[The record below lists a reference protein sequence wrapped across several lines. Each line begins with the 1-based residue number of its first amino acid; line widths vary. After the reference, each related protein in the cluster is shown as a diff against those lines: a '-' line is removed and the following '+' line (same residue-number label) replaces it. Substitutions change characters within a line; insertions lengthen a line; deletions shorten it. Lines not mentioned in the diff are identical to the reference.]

1 MLANHSLSCENFRG
15 IAISPVIAK
24 VFEYCFL
31 QKFGDYLYTDSKQ
44 FGFKKGMGCNH
55 AINTVRCVIEQ
66 LTKGGNTVNLCAI
79 DLSKA
84 FDKVNHHAL
93 LIKLMKRKLPVILL
107 ELLENWL
114 QNCFSC
120 IKWTHVLSAT
130 FQIRFGVRQG
140 SVLSP
145 FLFAIYLDDIPI
157 FRSLLP
163 RSFVVLYADDILLIA
178 PSVSELQELF
188 DACAIE
194 LSWLDMNINE
204 KKSCC
209 IRIGPRWDVR
219 CRSIKTSNG
228 HIIPWVTEF
237 RYLGTYI
244 VGGRTFKC
252 STTHAKR
259 SFHRAINAIF
269 GKIGRLASEEV

>member
-1 MLANHSLSCENFRG
+1 MCLFGLVSYIVPLPKSKDYVSKPQSCEDFRG
-15 IAISPVIAK
+15 TAISPIIAK

-44 FGFKKGMGCNH
+44 FGFKKSIGCNH
-55 AINTVRCVIEQ
+55 AISSVRCVIEQ
-66 LTKGGNTVNLCAI
+66 LTTGGNTVNLCAI

-84 FDKVNHHAL
+84 FDKVNHYAL

-107 ELLENWL
+107 ELLQNWL

-130 FQIRFGVRQG
+130 FRIRFGVRQA

-157 FRSLLP
+157 LRSLLP
-163 RSFVVLYADDILLIA
+163 RSLVVLYADHILLIA

-188 DACAIE
+188 DAGAIE
-194 LSWLDMNINE
+194 LSSSSSSSSFNLLKNRINE
-204 KKSCC
+204 KK
-209 IRIGPRWDVR
+209 V
-219 CRSIKTSNG
+219 KTQKAS
-228 HIIPWVTEF
+228 WT
-237 RYLGTYI
+237 
-244 VGGRTFKC
+244 
-252 STTHAKR
+252 A
-259 SFHRAINAIF
+259 
-269 GKIGRLASEEV
+269 RLKALTAAH

>member
-1 MLANHSLSCENFRG
+1 MVNKLLLLLLNSNDNLSLIMIMVITMTITTPTSVAAAAQYGKLDSAVVTCEQL
-15 IAISPVIAK
+15 I
-24 VFEYCFL
+24 
-31 QKFGDYLYTDSKQ
+31 YTDSKQ

-66 LTKGGNTVNLCAI
+66 LTKAGNTVNLCAI

-178 PSVSELQELF
+178 GQ
-188 DACAIE
+188 
-194 LSWLDMNINE
+194 
-204 KKSCC
+204 
-209 IRIGPRWDVR
+209 
-219 CRSIKTSNG
+219 
-228 HIIPWVTEF
+228 
-237 RYLGTYI
+237 
-244 VGGRTFKC
+244 
-252 STTHAKR
+252 
-259 SFHRAINAIF
+259 
-269 GKIGRLASEEV
+269 